1 MCEVCRGWSW
11 RCVRCV
17 ESGAVRCVEL
27 CRGWSCEMCGGD
39 LQMTKL
45 PTAQDAFPSTRPHQ
59 LWDMSYLVYIPLL
72 SGKPFS

>member
-1 MCEVCRGWSW
+1 MWRYVEDVRCVESGAVRCVELCRGWSCEMCEVCRGWSW

-39 LQMTKL
+39 LQMTR
-45 PTAQDAFPSTRPHQ
+45 DH
-59 LWDMSYLVYIPLL
+59 
-72 SGKPFS
+72 